1 MTDRTVL
8 DLYRHD
14 VDAPRSDHYSHWTP
28 SGRRSLTTGE
38 FLRRTCALADALAAL
53 GVHAGDRVMLLSD
66 DRPEWH
72 MVDLAAL
79 DLHAV
84 DVPVYG
90 TLTPA
95 QIAYQAKD
103 SGAKAAVVES
113 ADQMRKFLSVR
124 DRCPS
129 LEHLIQIEGAREPGV
144 LDFNELAATERG
156 GSGQRFWDRA
166 AAVDERSLM
175 TIIYTSGTTGEP
187 KGVMLSHRN
196 LVANVLHTARRVDAN
211 RDDLAL
217 EFLPLSHVLERMA
230 GYCFMWAATS
240 KAYCSVVH
248 VGDLIGSIRP
258 TIFTGVPRFYEKVQ
272 QKILDAVAAAP
283 PVKRALFDWA
293 VGVGREAAL
302 RRIAGR
308 EISGALAARHRVAD
322 RLVLAKV
329 REGLGGRLRFSI
341 TGGAEMPLHVAEF
354 FHSLGIWLV
363 EGYGLTETSPVISAN
378 GIHPGSLRLGTTGRP
393 LDNVEVKLA
402 EDGELLV
409 RGPSVMLGYWNKPEA
424 TAEVLDS
431 EGWFSTG
438 DIVEIDDDGFLL
450 IVDRKK
456 DIIVTASGKN
466 VAPQP
471 IESLLKRST
480 YVDVAVLIG
489 DRRPYVTAL
498 ISPNFDELE
507 RWAQANRVVAADRA
521 DLVEQPRTRE
531 LFREIVETVNSGLAR
546 YEQIKRFRLLPVTL
560 SIDGGHLTPTL
571 KVKRRVIEGEF
582 AHLIDFMYQEGQ
594 TT

>member
-1 MTDRTVL
+1 MADRTVL

-14 VDAPRSDHYSHWTP
+14 VDAPRTNHYSHWTP
-28 SGRRSLTTGE
+28 AGRRSLTTGE
-38 FLRRTCALADALAAL
+38 FFRRTCALADALAGL
-53 GVHAGDRVMLLSD
+53 GVGPGDRVMLLSD

-72 MVDLAAL
+72 MVDLAVL

-95 QIAYQAKD
+95 QIAYQVQD
-103 SGAKAAVVES
+103 SGAKVAV
-113 ADQMRKFLSVR
+113 ADNPDQMRKLLAVR
-124 DRCPS
+124 DGCPT

-156 GSGQRFWDRA
+156 GSEQRFWDRA

-187 KGVMLSHRN
+187 KGVMLSHHN
-196 LVANVLHTARRVDAN
+196 LVSNVLHTARRVDVN
-211 RDDLAL
+211 RSDLAL

-230 GYCFMWAATS
+230 SYCYMWFATS
-240 KAYCSVVH
+240 KAYCSVLH

-258 TIFTGVPRFYEKVQ
+258 TVFTGVPRFYEKIQ
-272 QKILDAVAAAP
+272 QKILDTVAAAP
-283 PVKRALFDWA
+283 PLKRALFDWA
-293 VGVGREAAL
+293 LGVGREAAL

-308 EISGALAARHRVAD
+308 ELGGTLAGRYRLAD
-322 RLVLAKV
+322 QLVLSKV
-329 REGLGGRLRFSI
+329 RQGLGGRLRFSI

-363 EGYGLTETSPVISAN
+363 EGYGLTETSPVVSAN
-378 GIHPGSLRLGTTGRP
+378 GVRPGTLRLGTTGRP
-393 LDNVEVKLA
+393 LDNVQVKLA
-402 EDGELLV
+402 DDGELLV

-424 TAEVLDS
+424 TAEVLDAD
-431 EGWFSTG
+431 GWFRTG
-438 DIVEIDDDGFLL
+438 DIAEIDDDGFLL

-456 DIIVTASGKN
+456 DIIVTAGGKN

-471 IESLLKRST
+471 IESHLKRSPC
-480 YVDVAVLIG
+480 VDVAVVIG
-489 DRRPYVTAL
+489 DRRPFITAL
-498 ISPNFDELE
+498 ISPNFEELE
-507 RWAQANRVVAADRA
+507 RWAAANRVVAADRA

-531 LFREIVETVNSGLAR
+531 LYREIVDATNVGLAR
-546 YEQIKRFRLLPVTL
+546 YEQIKHFRVLPISL

-571 KVKRRVIEGEF
+571 KVKRRVIERQF
-582 AHLIDFMYQEGQ
+582 AHLIDRMYQERG
-594 TT
+594 